1 MSKKRSTK
9 QSRIYRRIIWTCI
22 CYVRYTLVGY
32 LLLASRPGHKR
43 FRLVDIPIGDTWAAR
58 EKLVNAGKIRS
69 IGASNL
75 FTIEKMEELLNTADI
90 PPAVNQ
96 IEAHPY
102 LLQPKSFGLL
112 KENLYLTNNL
122 Q

>member
-1 MSKKRSTK
+1 M
-9 QSRIYRRIIWTCI
+9 
-22 CYVRYTLVGY
+22 
-32 LLLASRPGHKR
+32 
-43 FRLVDIPIGDTWAAR
+43 DIPIGDTWAAR

-69 IGASNL
+69 IGVSNL
-75 FTIEKMEELLNTADI
+75 FTIEKMEELLNTAD
-90 PPAVNQ
+90 NQ

-112 KENLYLTNNL
+112 KENLHLTNNL